1 MAPVVSFDLPIFGAG
16 ILFGWSVFI
25 VAGDL
30 LGLASVDA
38 RRLGRF
44 LTVLL
49 LLSIA
54 GGLALL
60 AVHHA
65 APTTAAAPCRGHAA
79 RR

>member
-1 MAPVVSFDLPIFGAG
+1 MAPVVTFDLPIFGAG
-16 ILFGWSVFI
+16 ILFGWSLFI
-25 VAGDL
+25 VASDL
-30 LGLASVDA
+30 LGLASIDA
-38 RRLGRF
+38 SRLGRF

-65 APTTAAAPCRGHAA
+65 PPAPHAAPCRGHTA